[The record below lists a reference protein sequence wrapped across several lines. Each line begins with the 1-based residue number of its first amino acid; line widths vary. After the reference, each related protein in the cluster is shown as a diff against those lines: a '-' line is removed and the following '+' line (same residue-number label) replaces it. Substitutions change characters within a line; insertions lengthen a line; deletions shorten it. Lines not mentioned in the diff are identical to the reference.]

1 MTFWGW
7 CFRGCSWGI
16 CWCWGLFCSDRK
28 HSNNQFLSLSTIIL
42 VSTNEKERTGLIK
55 LKHRGTRIH
64 SLERLLCVAAVVII
78 FCHPQ
83 HRVRPFIVLEDKRV
97 IDLEPVSLGP
107 VIVTLRGVYNPAIVA
122 TYVEAIVGHRKREEV
137 ASKQS
142 PQEAETSSRLHF
154 ERNY

>member
-28 HSNNQFLSLSTIIL
+28 HNNNQFLSLSTIIL
-42 VSTNEKERTGLIK
+42 VSTNEKERTRLIK

-83 HRVRPFIVLEDKRV
+83 HRVRPFIVLEDYATNPETNAQEIKKQTESCQLKTVRQLPKQE
-97 IDLEPVSLGP
+97 DLPRESL
-107 VIVTLRGVYNPAIVA
+107 TWNRFLSA
-122 TYVEAIVGHRKREEV
+122 
-137 ASKQS
+137 Q
-142 PQEAETSSRLHF
+142 
-154 ERNY
+154 

>member
-1 MTFWGW
+1 LSIKNRKSTAKTG
-7 CFRGCSWGI
+7 
-16 CWCWGLFCSDRK
+16 GL
-28 HSNNQFLSLSTIIL
+28 T
-42 VSTNEKERTGLIK
+42 
-55 LKHRGTRIH
+55 
-64 SLERLLCVAAVVII
+64 
-78 FCHPQ
+78 
-83 HRVRPFIVLEDKRV
+83 KRV